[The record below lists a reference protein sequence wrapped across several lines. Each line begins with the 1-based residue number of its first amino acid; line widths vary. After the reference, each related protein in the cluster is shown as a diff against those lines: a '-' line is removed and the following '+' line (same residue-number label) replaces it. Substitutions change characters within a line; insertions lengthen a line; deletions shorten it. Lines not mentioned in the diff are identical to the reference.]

1 MAKLFGRIFPKP
13 LKNKREQLL
22 RVPQQD
28 RAHVAFAERPPE
40 PIIEVNERFC
50 VVNHNAAALRNLFLI
65 PWLLGLSLTGYWHVD
80 EFMREWQQAER
91 ATKRE
96 IETAKQEYGKDF
108 FETTQD
114 PIKIRTYNLINKH
127 GKMTFKK
134 FLDLR
139 HNTKGYGYV
148 ADGPEYYID
157 LFLVAL
163 YGLGIPGLLIWS
175 IRFPRLA
182 PLVFDRDTRLVSS
195 WRRGWTWVQRY
206 DDIRILETMQALTF
220 SLRAEAKDGSVG
232 WAKFLVQPSGN
243 PAMNSL
249 ASYQPLLAFIVQFME
264 YGKEHVMKG
273 QKNFKINPH
282 FYFFTDKKPQNFDAK
297 VEELLQR
304 IAQNDDEPPLD
315 EYGNPIPIDLK
326 ALAARKKKEGEAY
339 RKQRSIKSG
348 A

>member
-22 RVPQQD
+22 RAPQQD

-80 EFMREWQQAER
+80 EFFKGWRGAER
-91 ATKRE
+91 FAKDY
-96 IETAKQEYGKDF
+96 IEARKHMYGESY
-108 FETTQD
+108 FEKTQD
-114 PIKIRTYNLINKH
+114 TDEIRRFSRINEH
-127 GKMTFKK
+127 DVMTFNRYLR
-134 FLDLR
+134 FRYNAEEFISLDQYL
-139 HNTKGYGYV
+139 
-148 ADGPEYYID
+148 YID

-163 YGLGIPGLLIWS
+163 YGLGLPGLLIWS

-182 PLVFDRDTRLVSS
+182 PLVFDRNTRLVSS

-206 DDIRILETMQALTF
+206 DDIRIIETMQALTF

-264 YGKEHVMKG
+264 YGKEHVLKG
-273 QKNFKINPH
+273 KKNYKINPH
-282 FYFFTDKKPQNFDAK
+282 FYFFTDKKPPNFDAK
-297 VEELLQR
+297 VAELLQR

-315 EYGNPIPIDLK
+315 EQGNPIPIDLK

-339 RKQRSIKSG
+339 RQQRSIKSD

>member
-22 RVPQQD
+22 QAPLEDQFKFTFTQ
-28 RAHVAFAERPPE
+28 PPE

-80 EFMREWQQAER
+80 EFFEGWRNAEWSAKDYIG
-91 ATKRE
+91 AAKRM
-96 IETAKQEYGKDF
+96 YGDDF
-108 FETTQD
+108 FEKTQD
-114 PIKIRTYNLINKH
+114 PDEIRLFSRINER
-127 GKMTFKK
+127 GMMTFKRYLQK
-134 FLDLR
+134 R
-139 HNTKGYGYV
+139 YYEVV
-148 ADGPEYYID
+148 AGTRRLVID

-163 YGLGIPGLLIWS
+163 YGLGLPALLIWS

-206 DDIRILETMQALTF
+206 DDIRILETLQALTF
-220 SLRAEAKDGSVG
+220 VLRTEVKDGSVG

-243 PAMNSL
+243 PAMSSVS
-249 ASYQPLLAFIVQFME
+249 SYQPLLAFIVQFME
-264 YGKEHVMKG
+264 YGQEQVMKG
-273 QKNFKINPH
+273 QENFKIDPH
-282 FYFFTDKKPQNFDAK
+282 FYFFTDKKPPNFDAK
-297 VEELLQR
+297 VAELLQR

-315 EYGNPIPIDLK
+315 EHGNPIPIDLK
-326 ALAARKKKEGEAY
+326 ALAARKKKEGERY
-339 RKQRSIKSG
+339 RKQRSVKSS